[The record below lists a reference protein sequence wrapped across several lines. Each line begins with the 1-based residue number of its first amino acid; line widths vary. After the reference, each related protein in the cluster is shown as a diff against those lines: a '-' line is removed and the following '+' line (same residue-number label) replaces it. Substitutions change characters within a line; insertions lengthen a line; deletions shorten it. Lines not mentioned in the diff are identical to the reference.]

1 MLPQPKN
8 IAHIILFNSLLVFT
22 LIVGVYGLVIADKA
36 DSEVRRFI
44 DTSSDD
50 LEWNIGQVEVDFLK
64 LYIAL
69 TKIADSLDPGQ
80 FYSQVERGES
90 EKELSNALDV
100 MVNRVDIFE
109 STARRRMNDSVFHE
123 KVAIF
128 KHDIEVF
135 SRKVD
140 VQIGRARVD
149 RNWSAVFQQ
158 AKELQKAVRFFSLS
172 ALRDKIEIESNIR
185 NEYFEKIDFFK
196 LNFYIS
202 MFVIFSLSGFS
213 CFLLHVLMGRAEAA
227 EKKSIEMIEASK
239 ELNNLSVKFSSAF
252 EAASSGLMIVDV
264 DGGLVNS
271 NANIRNIFGFSNKEQ
286 PISGGDF
293 VFSLTEDH
301 KSEKVSLTELRR
313 LIESGQ
319 QVELFIHRQD
329 SSVIPALV
337 GVSEMLINDTPQ
349 FIYSVTDLTVQR
361 KTEEQLRRVQKMD
374 AIVQLTGGIAH
385 DFNNLLGIIIGNL
398 ELGKRKAK
406 GIPTLASNL
415 DKALTAAGRGT
426 NITRR
431 LLSFS
436 RQTPSEVS
444 IVDLNSVVR
453 WFKDLTDQ
461 SVLGST
467 ELQLR
472 FDPDGPKIVCNQSD
486 LEDAL
491 LNLALN
497 ARDAMPEGGRLITET
512 GQCQVGSGD
521 KLVVAGLLPGRYGVL
536 TISDSGMG
544 MPPKIQER
552 IFEPFFTTKSTGK
565 GTGLGLPM
573 VYGFVKQSKG
583 HISVYSEEGLG
594 TTFRLYLPISE
605 EFDHTGTLE
614 SEGAS
619 SLAIPEGRET
629 ILIVD
634 DEIGLR
640 ELAQV
645 ILSGLGYR
653 TLLASN
659 GEEAMDI
666 VRSTPD
672 IDLVFTDLVMPGSI
686 NGLQLAHSIMDE
698 YPNTKILM
706 ASGFTGQIMDSE
718 TAAQWSESIL
728 AKPYSESGLANAI
741 RAKLDKG

>member
-1 MLPQPKN
+1 
-8 IAHIILFNSLLVFT
+8 
-22 LIVGVYGLVIADKA
+22 VGIYGLVIADKA

-69 TKIADSLDPGQ
+69 IKIADSLDPGQ

-90 EKELSNALDV
+90 ETELSNALDV

-109 STARRRMNDSVFHE
+109 STARRRINDSAFHE
-123 KVAIF
+123 KVTIF

-135 SRKVD
+135 SRKID

-149 RNWSAVFQQ
+149 RDWSEVFQQ
-158 AKELQKAVRFFSLS
+158 AKELKKAVRFFSLS
-172 ALRDKIEIESNIR
+172 ALRDKIESESNIR
-185 NEYFEKIDFFK
+185 KEYFEKIDFFK
-196 LNFYIS
+196 LNLYIS

-213 CFLLHVLMGRAEAA
+213 CFLLHVLMGRAESA
-227 EKKSIEMIEASK
+227 ERKSIEMIEASK

-252 EAASSGLMIVDV
+252 EAASSGLMIVDI

-398 ELGKRKAK
+398 ELGKRKAQ
-406 GIPTLASNL
+406 GIPPLASNL

-444 IVDLNSVVR
+444 IVDLNSIVR

-472 FDPDGPKIVCNQSD
+472 FDPDEPKIVCNQSD

-497 ARDAMPEGGRLITET
+497 ARDAMPEGGRLIIET

-536 TISDSGMG
+536 TISDTGMG

-659 GEEAMDI
+659 GEEAMAI

>member
-8 IAHIILFNSLLVFT
+8 IAYILLFNSLLVFT
-22 LIVGVYGLVIADKA
+22 LIVGIYGLVIADKA

-90 EKELSNALDV
+90 EKALSNALDV

-109 STARRRMNDSVFHE
+109 STARRRMNDPSFQE
-123 KVAIF
+123 KVTIF

-135 SRKVD
+135 SRKID
-140 VQIGRARVD
+140 VQIARARVD
-149 RNWSAVFQQ
+149 RNWDEVFQQ
-158 AKELQKAVRFFSLS
+158 AKELKKAVRFFSLS
-172 ALRDKIEIESNIR
+172 ALRDKVEVESNIR
-185 NEYFEKIDFFK
+185 KEYFEKYDFFK

-213 CFLLHVLMGRAEAA
+213 CFLLHVLMRRAESA
-227 EKKSIEMIEASK
+227 ERKSIELVEASK
-239 ELNNLSVKFSSAF
+239 ELNNLSIKFSSAF

-271 NANIRNIFGFSNKEQ
+271 NANIRNIFGFLNKKQ
-286 PISGGDF
+286 PISGADF

-301 KSEKVSLTELRR
+301 KSEKISLTELRR
-313 LIESGQ
+313 LIEAGQ
-319 QVELFIHRQD
+319 QVEIFIHRQD

-361 KTEEQLRRVQKMD
+361 KTEEQLRRMQKMD

-398 ELGKRKAK
+398 ELGKRKAQ
-406 GIPTLASNL
+406 GIPPLASNL
-415 DKALTAAGRGT
+415 DKALKAAGRGT

-436 RQTPSEVS
+436 RQTPSELS
-444 IVDLNSVVR
+444 IVDLNSIVR

-472 FDPDGPKIVCNQSD
+472 FDPDEPKIVCNQSD

-497 ARDAMPEGGRLITET
+497 ARDAMPEGGRLIIET

-536 TISDSGMG
+536 TISDTGMG
-544 MPPKIQER
+544 MPPKIQDR

-583 HISVYSEEGLG
+583 HISVNSEEGLG

-619 SLAIPEGRET
+619 SSAIPEGRET

-645 ILSGLGYR
+645 ILSSLGYR

-659 GEEAMDI
+659 GEEAMAI

-686 NGLQLAHSIMDE
+686 NGLQLAHSIKEE

-718 TAAQWSESIL
+718 TAAQWSQSIL
-728 AKPYSESGLANAI
+728 AKPYSKSGLANAI

>member
-8 IAHIILFNSLLVFT
+8 IADIILFNSLLVFT
-22 LIVGVYGLVIADKA
+22 LIVGIYGLVIADKA

-140 VQIGRARVD
+140 AQIGRARVD
-149 RNWSAVFQQ
+149 RNWSEVFQQ
-158 AKELQKAVRFFSLS
+158 AKELQKAVRFFTLS

-185 NEYFEKIDFFK
+185 KEYFEKIDFFK

-286 PISGGDF
+286 PFSGGDF

-313 LIESGQ
+313 LIASRQ

-406 GIPTLASNL
+406 GIPPLASNL

-472 FDPDGPKIVCNQSD
+472 FDPDGPKVVCNQSD

-614 SEGAS
+614 SEGAN

-659 GEEAMDI
+659 GEEAMAI

>member
-8 IAHIILFNSLLVFT
+8 IADIILFNSLLVFT
-22 LIVGVYGLVIADKA
+22 LIVGIYGLVIADKA

-140 VQIGRARVD
+140 SQIGRARVD
-149 RNWSAVFQQ
+149 RNWSEVFQQ
-158 AKELQKAVRFFSLS
+158 AKELQKAVRFFTLS

-185 NEYFEKIDFFK
+185 KEYFEKIDFFK

-286 PISGGDF
+286 PFSGGDF

-313 LIESGQ
+313 LIASRQ

-406 GIPTLASNL
+406 GIPPLASNL

-472 FDPDGPKIVCNQSD
+472 FDPDGPKVVCNQSD

-614 SEGAS
+614 SEGAN

-659 GEEAMDI
+659 GEEAMAI

>member
-1 MLPQPKN
+1 
-8 IAHIILFNSLLVFT
+8 
-22 LIVGVYGLVIADKA
+22 
-36 DSEVRRFI
+36 
-44 DTSSDD
+44 
-50 LEWNIGQVEVDFLK
+50 
-64 LYIAL
+64 
-69 TKIADSLDPGQ
+69 
-80 FYSQVERGES
+80 
-90 EKELSNALDV
+90 
-100 MVNRVDIFE
+100 
-109 STARRRMNDSVFHE
+109 
-123 KVAIF
+123 
-128 KHDIEVF
+128 
-135 SRKVD
+135 
-140 VQIGRARVD
+140 
-149 RNWSAVFQQ
+149 
-158 AKELQKAVRFFSLS
+158 
-172 ALRDKIEIESNIR
+172 
-185 NEYFEKIDFFK
+185 
-196 LNFYIS
+196 
-202 MFVIFSLSGFS
+202 
-213 CFLLHVLMGRAEAA
+213 
-227 EKKSIEMIEASK
+227 
-239 ELNNLSVKFSSAF
+239 
-252 EAASSGLMIVDV
+252 
-264 DGGLVNS
+264 
-271 NANIRNIFGFSNKEQ
+271 
-286 PISGGDF
+286 
-293 VFSLTEDH
+293 
-301 KSEKVSLTELRR
+301 
-313 LIESGQ
+313 
-319 QVELFIHRQD
+319 
-329 SSVIPALV
+329 
-337 GVSEMLINDTPQ
+337 MLINDTPQ

-398 ELGKRKAK
+398 ELGKRKAQ
-406 GIPTLASNL
+406 GIPPLASNL

-436 RQTPSEVS
+436 RQTPSKVS

-472 FDPDGPKIVCNQSD
+472 FDPDEPKIVCNQSD

-497 ARDAMPEGGRLITET
+497 ARDAMPEGGRLIIET

-521 KLVVAGLLPGRYGVL
+521 KMVVAGLLPGRYGVL

-552 IFEPFFTTKSTGK
+552 IFVPFFTTKSTGK

-614 SEGAS
+614 REGAS

-659 GEEAMDI
+659 GEDSMAI

>member
-1 MLPQPKN
+1 MPQPKN
-8 IAHIILFNSLLVFT
+8 IAYIILFNSLLVFT
-22 LIVGVYGLVIADKA
+22 LIVGIYGLVIADKA

-140 VQIGRARVD
+140 SQIGRARVD
-149 RNWSAVFQQ
+149 RNWSEVFQQ

-172 ALRDKIEIESNIR
+172 ALRHKIEIESNIR
-185 NEYFEKIDFFK
+185 KEYFEKIDFFK

-398 ELGKRKAK
+398 ELGKRKAQ
-406 GIPTLASNL
+406 GIPPLASNL

-472 FDPDGPKIVCNQSD
+472 FDPDEPKIVCNQSD

-497 ARDAMPEGGRLITET
+497 ARDAMPEGGRLIIET

-659 GEEAMDI
+659 GEEAMAI

>member
-8 IAHIILFNSLLVFT
+8 IADIILFNSLLVFT
-22 LIVGVYGLVIADKA
+22 LIVGIYGLVIADKA

-69 TKIADSLDPGQ
+69 TKIPDSLDPGQ

-140 VQIGRARVD
+140 AQIGRARVD
-149 RNWSAVFQQ
+149 RNWSEVFQQ
-158 AKELQKAVRFFSLS
+158 AKELQKAVRFFTLS

-185 NEYFEKIDFFK
+185 KEYFEKIDFFK

-286 PISGGDF
+286 PFSGGDF

-313 LIESGQ
+313 LIASRQ

-406 GIPTLASNL
+406 GIPPLASNL

-472 FDPDGPKIVCNQSD
+472 FDPDGPKVVCNQSD

-614 SEGAS
+614 SEGAN

-659 GEEAMDI
+659 GEEAMAI

>member
-8 IAHIILFNSLLVFT
+8 IAYILLFNSLLVFT
-22 LIVGVYGLVIADKA
+22 LIVGIYGLVIADKA

-90 EKELSNALDV
+90 EKALSNALDV

-109 STARRRMNDSVFHE
+109 STARRRMNDPSFQE
-123 KVAIF
+123 KVTIF

-135 SRKVD
+135 SRKID
-140 VQIGRARVD
+140 VQIARARVD
-149 RNWSAVFQQ
+149 RNWDEVFQQ
-158 AKELQKAVRFFSLS
+158 AKELKKAVRFFSLS
-172 ALRDKIEIESNIR
+172 ALRDKVEVESNIR
-185 NEYFEKIDFFK
+185 KEYFEKYDFFK
-196 LNFYIS
+196 LNFFIS

-213 CFLLHVLMGRAEAA
+213 CFLLHVLMRRAESA
-227 EKKSIEMIEASK
+227 ERKSIELVEASK
-239 ELNNLSVKFSSAF
+239 ELNNLSIKFSSAF

-271 NANIRNIFGFSNKEQ
+271 NANIRNIFGFLNKTQ
-286 PISGGDF
+286 PISGADF

-301 KSEKVSLTELRR
+301 KSEKISLTELRR
-313 LIESGQ
+313 LIEAGQ
-319 QVELFIHRQD
+319 QVEIFIHRQD

-361 KTEEQLRRVQKMD
+361 KTEEQLRRMQKMD

-398 ELGKRKAK
+398 ELGKRKAQ
-406 GIPTLASNL
+406 GIPPLASNL
-415 DKALTAAGRGT
+415 DKALKAAGRGT

-436 RQTPSEVS
+436 RQTPSELS
-444 IVDLNSVVR
+444 IIDLNSIVR

-472 FDPDGPKIVCNQSD
+472 FDPDEPKIVCNQSD

-497 ARDAMPEGGRLITET
+497 ARDAMPEGGRLIIET

-536 TISDSGMG
+536 TISDTGMG
-544 MPPKIQER
+544 MPPKIQDR

-619 SLAIPEGRET
+619 SSAIPEGRET

-645 ILSGLGYR
+645 ILSSLGYR

-659 GEEAMDI
+659 GEEAMAI

-686 NGLQLAHSIMDE
+686 NGLQLAHSIKEE

-718 TAAQWSESIL
+718 TAAQWSQSIL
-728 AKPYSESGLANAI
+728 AKPYSKSGLANAI